1 MFIIRNDGE
10 RPEGLPEGFEVK
22 LRRRTPSLVAQGA
35 ATIDWFTLG
44 DPEAARRSGH
54 KVVPLHDGW
63 YADDTG
69 GGVAIFGPYW
79 EIRDTPFTV
88 REVAPDPAPAT
99 RREEAG
105 AEIVNVRKAI
115 FGA

>member
-1 MFIIRNDGE
+1 MAMFVIRNDG
-10 RPEGLPEGFEVK
+10 RQPEAAAVK
-22 LRRRTPSLVAQGA
+22 LRRRTPATVARERDL
-35 ATIDWFTLG
+35 TDWFCLG
-44 DPEAARRSGH
+44 DPEAAGRAGH
-54 KVVPLHDGW
+54 DVVTLHDGW

-88 REVAPDPAPAT
+88 REVAPDPAPAA
-99 RREEAG
+99 RQDDPAV
-105 AEIVNVRKAI
+105 EIVNVRKAI

>member
-1 MFIIRNDGE
+1 MVMFVIRNNGR
-10 RPEGLPEGFEVK
+10 RPEAAAVK
-22 LRRRTPSLVAQGA
+22 LRRRTPASVACGGDQ
-35 ATIDWFTLG
+35 IDWFCLG
-44 DPEAARRSGH
+44 DPEAARRAGH
-54 KVVPLHDGW
+54 DVVTLHDGW

-88 REVAPDPAPAT
+88 REVAPDPATAA
-99 RREEAG
+99 RHDDQA